1 MTTRYHPLSI
11 MFTAAFALAAAA
23 VPAKDRAELE
33 VKGLRIGMTR
43 AEFTAQFPAAACHS
57 AELCQVST
65 TIADTAATFNV
76 SFHDGVVDQAYVG
89 KFAAADVTA
98 VVDAFRQKFGEPDSS
113 PARTLKNGYGG
124 TFSCNVYTWNFA
136 NGVLTV
142 AKFRAETLTVP
153 EIELRSLERIR
164 RDQAKASKAAADA

>member
-89 KFAAADVTA
+89 KFAAA
-98 VVDAFRQKFGEPDSS
+98 
-113 PARTLKNGYGG
+113 
-124 TFSCNVYTWNFA
+124 
-136 NGVLTV
+136 
-142 AKFRAETLTVP
+142 
-153 EIELRSLERIR
+153 R
-164 RDQAKASKAAADA
+164 RDRGRRCVSTEVRRAGFIAGADIEKRLRRNVFLQCIHVEFCERRADRGEVPR